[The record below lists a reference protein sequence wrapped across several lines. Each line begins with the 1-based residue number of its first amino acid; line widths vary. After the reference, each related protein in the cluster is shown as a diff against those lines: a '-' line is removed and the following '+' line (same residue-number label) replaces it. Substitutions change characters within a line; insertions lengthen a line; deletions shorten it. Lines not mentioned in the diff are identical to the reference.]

1 MVFPVLQPSW
11 LFSGR
16 NATYP
21 AVQTF
26 KASLSASGERFS
38 ISSASAAGQGGPRS
52 RSNKATAT
60 QFESRHHLSK
70 LQAVVVEN
78 SLDVTRVVM
87 EYLTKK
93 LPNLVVAMPK

>member
-1 MVFPVLQPSW
+1 MVSPVLQPSW

-38 ISSASAAGQGGPRS
+38 ISSAYAPASVPDPETLLLLAR
-52 RSNKATAT
+52 
-60 QFESRHHLSK
+60 
-70 LQAVVVEN
+70 
-78 SLDVTRVVM
+78 
-87 EYLTKK
+87 
-93 LPNLVVAMPK
+93 